1 MKKQFKNLKL
11 NILPI
16 ILFIILL
23 IYSISLFLPIIWT
36 LLNSLKGRI
45 EFIRDPFALPK
56 KWLFSNYNQAF
67 LNIKLPVQVE
77 GGGSRDVFFIEMLS
91 NSLLYAIGCAFVAMF
106 VPCLVAY
113 PVAKYN
119 HPFNKV
125 IYSIV
130 IVTMIL
136 PIVGA
141 TPSML
146 NIMDQLGLLDTL
158 IGAYIMKAN
167 FLGMYFLVFY
177 ASFKGLSWTYAE
189 AALMDGANH
198 WQILFK
204 IMIPLIKNSMLV
216 VFVLQFIAFWN
227 DYQTPMVYLPSMP
240 TAAYGLHRFY
250 GDTQTGT
257 SSTPIKLSACIIVMF
272 PILILF
278 LIFKDKMMGN
288 LTVGGIKG

>member
-1 MKKQFKNLKL
+1 MEKKSKSIKI

-16 ILFIILL
+16 VLFIIL
-23 IYSISLFLPIIWT
+23 IVYSISLFLPIIWT

-45 EFIRDPFALPK
+45 EFIRDPFALPE
-56 KWLFSNYNQAF
+56 KWLFSNYEQAF
-67 LNIKLPVQVE
+67 KNIKISVQVQ
-77 GGGSRDVFFIEMLS
+77 GGSSRDVFFMEMLT
-91 NSLLYAIGCAFVAMF
+91 NSLLYAIGCAFVAMI

-113 PVAKYN
+113 PVAKFA

-130 IVTMIL
+130 IITMIL

-146 NIMDQLGLLDTL
+146 NVMDGLNLLDTL

-177 ASFKGLSWTYAE
+177 AAFKGLSWTYAE
-189 AALMDGANH
+189 AALIDGANH
-198 WQILFK
+198 WQVLFK
-204 IMIPLIKNSMLV
+204 IMLPLIRNSMLV

-257 SSTPIKLSACIIVMF
+257 SSTPIKLSACIIVMT